1 METLTHGNTV
11 PKSSTTYLLEP
22 LLMEKLSASTEVS
35 VPKLKLSTKSEL
47 SIEKLKSHTKD
58 LSATWCGQILKTL
71 KIGQLMLEEQAGY
84 LGQKSLTISAIS
96 TESILLPELISLFN
110 KVSFIGSRYSFV

>member
-11 PKSSTTYLLEP
+11 QKSSTTYLSEP

-58 LSATWCGQILKTL
+58 LSAT
-71 KIGQLMLEEQAGY
+71 
-84 LGQKSLTISAIS
+84 
-96 TESILLPELISLFN
+96 
-110 KVSFIGSRYSFV
+110 